1 MTTAAAELLSQPT
14 RDFLGRV
21 PGKLLIGEEWSEP
34 SDGATFATI
43 DPATGEEICQIAQ
56 GSAEDVRRAVE
67 AAQAALDGPLR
78 KVHAAKRSA
87 LMNALAELIKANGDE
102 LAELESL
109 DNGKP
114 LASAKGDVA
123 ASVNHLRYYA
133 GWPTKI
139 EGETIPVSARDV
151 LCYTLREP
159 VGVCGQIVPW
169 NFPLLMATWKIAPA
183 LAAGCPVVLKPAEQ
197 TPLTALRLGQL
208 LLDAGVPAG
217 VVNVVTGFG
226 ETGAALVAH
235 PGVDK
240 VAFTG
245 STEVGKKIAAAASGN
260 LKKVSL
266 ELGGKAPNI
275 IFADADLDAAIAGA
289 VLGGYFNEGQC
300 CVNGSRLYVQREV
313 FDQVIE
319 GVAAAA
325 RAIRVGDGFDPSS
338 DMGPLVSQEQHEK
351 VLGYIRGAV
360 EAGAVIT
367 AGGADVPHDN
377 GYFVQPTL
385 ITSVTEDMAVQ
396 TDEIFGPVI
405 TAIPFDT
412 EDEVV
417 AAANNTVYGLAAG
430 VWSRDL
436 GTAHRVGAKLRAGT
450 VWLNTWH
457 ADDVTLPRGGFKQS
471 GWGRELG
478 SFGLDDYT
486 ELKTVIAELR

>member
-1 MTTAAAELLSQPT
+1 MAC
-14 RDFLGRV
+14 F
-21 PGKLLIGEEWSEP
+21 K
-34 SDGATFATI
+34 
-43 DPATGEEICQIAQ
+43 
-56 GSAEDVRRAVE
+56 
-67 AAQAALDGPLR
+67 
-78 KVHAAKRSA
+78 
-87 LMNALAELIKANGDE
+87 
-102 LAELESL
+102 
-109 DNGKP
+109 
-114 LASAKGDVA
+114 
-123 ASVNHLRYYA
+123 
-133 GWPTKI
+133 
-139 EGETIPVSARDV
+139 
-151 LCYTLREP
+151 
-159 VGVCGQIVPW
+159 IVP
-169 NFPLLMATWKIAPA
+169 AIT
-183 LAAGCPVVLKPAEQ
+183 AGNTVILKPAEQ
-197 TPLTALRLGQL
+197 TPLTALRLGEL
-208 LLDAGVPAG
+208 LLEAGLPAG
-217 VVNVVTGFG
+217 VVNVLPGYG
-226 ETGAALVAH
+226 DAGAALVEH

-245 STEVGKKIAAAASGN
+245 STEVGKKIAAAASVN

-300 CVNGSRLYVQREV
+300 CVNGSRLYVQRAV
-313 FDQVIE
+313 FDQVVD

-325 RAIRVGDGFDPSS
+325 RAITVGDGFEAGAH
-338 DMGPLVSQEQHEK
+338 MGPLVSQEQFDK

-360 EAGAVIT
+360 ADGAVLS
-367 AGGADVPHDN
+367 AGSTDPARDRGF
-377 GYFVQPTL
+377 FVSPTL
-385 ITSVTEDMAVQ
+385 ITSVTEQMAVQ
-396 TDEIFGPVI
+396 TDEIFGPVV

-430 VWSRDL
+430 VWSTNI
-436 GTAHRVGAKLRAGT
+436 GTAHRVGARLRAGT

>member
-1 MTTAAAELLSQPT
+1 
-14 RDFLGRV
+14 
-21 PGKLLIGEEWSEP
+21 
-34 SDGATFATI
+34 
-43 DPATGEEICQIAQ
+43 
-56 GSAEDVRRAVE
+56 
-67 AAQAALDGPLR
+67 
-78 KVHAAKRSA
+78 
-87 LMNALAELIKANGDE
+87 
-102 LAELESL
+102 
-109 DNGKP
+109 
-114 LASAKGDVA
+114 
-123 ASVNHLRYYA
+123 
-133 GWPTKI
+133 
-139 EGETIPVSARDV
+139 
-151 LCYTLREP
+151 
-159 VGVCGQIVPW
+159 
-169 NFPLLMATWKIAPA
+169 
-183 LAAGCPVVLKPAEQ
+183 
-197 TPLTALRLGQL
+197 
-208 LLDAGVPAG
+208 
-217 VVNVVTGFG
+217 
-226 ETGAALVAH
+226 
-235 PGVDK
+235 
-240 VAFTG
+240 
-245 STEVGKKIAAAASGN
+245 
-260 LKKVSL
+260 
-266 ELGGKAPNI
+266 
-275 IFADADLDAAIAGA
+275 
-289 VLGGYFNEGQC
+289 
-300 CVNGSRLYVQREV
+300 
-313 FDQVIE
+313 
-319 GVAAAA
+319 
-325 RAIRVGDGFDPSS
+325 
-338 DMGPLVSQEQHEK
+338 MGPLVSQEQHEK